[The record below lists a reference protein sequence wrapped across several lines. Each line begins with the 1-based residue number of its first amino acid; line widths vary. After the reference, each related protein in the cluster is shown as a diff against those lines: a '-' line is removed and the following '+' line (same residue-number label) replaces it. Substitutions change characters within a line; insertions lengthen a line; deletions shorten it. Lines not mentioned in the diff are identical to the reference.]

1 MANPTPTCK
10 RQTGFTLLVLL
21 FLLAGFGVA
30 MAALGTLWHTHVQRE
45 KEAELLFVGDQ
56 YRLALESYRASRKTG
71 EPTAPKTLTV
81 LLEDYR
87 DSRLTRHLRKL
98 YRDPV
103 TGSDEWGLDRDAQ
116 GGITAVYSHS
126 EKSPLKTANFPNRYE
141 AFVAAKNYSA
151 WRFQVDPLEIKTGL
165 KSPEN
170 RVPLLRSE

>member
-1 MANPTPTCK
+1 MANRTRTCK

-56 YRLALESYRASRKTG
+56 YRLALESFRASRKAG
-71 EPTAPKTLTV
+71 EPIAPKTLTA
-81 LLEDYR
+81 LLADYR

-103 TGSDEWGLDRDAQ
+103 TGSDEWGLVRDAQ
-116 GGITAVYSHS
+116 GGITAIYSQS
-126 EKSPLKTANFPNRYE
+126 DKTPFKTANFPNRYE

-151 WRFQVDPLEIKTGL
+151 WRFQADPLEVKTDP
-165 KSPEN
+165 K
-170 RVPLLRSE
+170 